1 MKRNISDYEHE
12 IVNQILLIEL
22 CFNASK
28 ITPIESGLGSHFN
41 CYFFNLNMSKGI
53 STLHSLLKPTKEEIS
68 IKNYISN
75 YGKELSKRKDYEIF
89 IKNIDLIK
97 EEFESVIQNTR
108 HKVVSHLDPNF
119 KHSDFMSGYMF
130 TTKENSEKLDSLLKI
145 TRDFKE
151 SFFPFTNWSI
161 ENNHNEV
168 LEQVSRILLKV

>member
-1 MKRNISDYEHE
+1 MKRNISDYECE

-28 ITPIESGLGSHFN
+28 ITPIKPGLGSHFN

-68 IKNYISN
+68 IKNYILN
-75 YGKELSKRKDYEIF
+75 YGEELSKRNGYEIF
-89 IKNIDLIK
+89 IKSIDLIK
-97 EEFESVIQNTR
+97 EEFEGVIQNTR

-119 KHSDFMSGYMF
+119 RHSDFMSGYMF
-130 TTKENSEKLDSLLKI
+130 TTKENSEKLDSLLKM
-145 TRDFKE
+145 TKDFKE

-161 ENNHNEV
+161 DNNHDKV
-168 LEQVSRILLKV
+168 LVQINRVLLKV